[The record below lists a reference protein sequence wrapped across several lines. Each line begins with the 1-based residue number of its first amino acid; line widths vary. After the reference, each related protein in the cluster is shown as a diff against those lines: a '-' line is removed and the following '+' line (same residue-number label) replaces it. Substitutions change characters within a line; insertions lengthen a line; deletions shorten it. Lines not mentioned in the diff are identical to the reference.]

1 MLELVLEELYPKE
14 KTLKDGRTVQIR
26 PLVPEDEQLLIDFFN
41 EFPPDEIAYLRDNV
55 RDLQVIRRWIQELN
69 YERTLPLLAFLN
81 GKIVGDATLH
91 QDERGWQVH
100 VGHVRVVTH
109 PKFRGFGIARLLV
122 GEIIEIGSKCGLV
135 KLDAEFM
142 GEQGKPISAFQEM
155 GFLPTATLP
164 GHVQDIKGEYH
175 DLVIL
180 VHDLRAQE
188 HYEAD

>member
-14 KTLKDGRTVQIR
+14 KKLKDGRTVQIR
-26 PLVPEDEQLLIDFFN
+26 PLVPEDEHLLMQFFS

-55 RDLQVIRRWIQELN
+55 KDPEIIKRWIRELD
-69 YERTLPLLAFLN
+69 YERTLPLIAFLD
-81 GKIVGDATLH
+81 GKIIGDATLH

-109 PKFRGFGIARLLV
+109 PKHRGFGVARLLV
-122 GEIIEIGSKCGLV
+122 GEIIEIGSKSGLV

-155 GFLPTATLP
+155 GFVPTATLP
-164 GHVQDIKGEYH
+164 GHVQDIRGQYH

-180 VHDLRAQE
+180 VYDLRAQE